1 MEQVKCSYCKSEDLK
16 YDSSTN
22 MYYCRACS
30 RLLDKDEVIEY
41 DLEES
46 TNDDEWEDLSMLSLF
61 FLNIALWVPIVNILT
76 VFAINNSGVCPEY
89 KKDFSSRLVTGLFA
103 IIATVLVFAL
113 YLYDGKIDY
122 KKSIKSFM
130 DKTVVEVSTINKGDT
145 SIPDF
150 DSIDVVQHIID
161 NTPIRED
168 EEDESLTAEWKLL
181 DGLTASGSKAQ
192 SLLKSVD
199 EQVVI
204 LVQTEEI
211 RNRYTKDTYRNVGY
225 LINGS
230 GLMGTTENYS
240 YEGSL
245 SDYVSLWTNDYG
257 DIVYMKTDDIYNKRY
272 VYYLNPSYNYKIH
285 VLLFEDDTLAGFA
298 FEEVT
303 IK

>member
-22 MYYCRACS
+22 MYYCHTCS
-30 RLLDKDEVIEY
+30 RLLDKDEVVECA
-41 DLEES
+41 LEES
-46 TNDDEWEDLSMLSLF
+46 TGDDEGEDLSMLSLF

-76 VFAINNSGVCPEY
+76 VFAINNSGVRPEY

-103 IIATVLVFAL
+103 IIAAVLVFAL
-113 YLYDGKIDY
+113 YVYDGKTDY

-130 DKTVVEVSTINKGDT
+130 DKVVVEVSTLNKGDT
-145 SIPDF
+145 SMPDF
-150 DSIDVVQHIID
+150 TSIDIVQHIVD
-161 NTPIRED
+161 NSPIEE
-168 EEDESLTAEWKLL
+168 EEDDELLTADWKLL
-181 DGLTASGSKAQ
+181 DGMMASGSKAQ

-199 EQVVI
+199 EQVAI

-211 RNRYTKDTYRNVGY
+211 RNRYTKNTYRNVGY

-257 DIVYMKTDDIYNKRY
+257 DIVYMKTDDIYNKKY
-272 VYYLNPSYNYKIH
+272 VYYLNPSYDYKIH
-285 VLLFEDDTLAGFA
+285 ILLFEDDTLAGFA
-298 FEEVT
+298 FEEVAT
-303 IK
+303 K